1 MVASY
6 AVGMAAT
13 EHLAYSTGM
22 FKIRTAP
29 EWPAWVFPAL
39 SRRGVSIV
47 FRKAPATRPAPSPL
61 YQMLMALVSW
71 KTCLVASVLVLTACS
86 SPAQQPVAMVQD
98 SALGPLTPRREVS
111 EAPRRGRIFD
121 RNDSVLVATR
131 AVYLLTLPL
140 RPPLDSAGLNR
151 LLGWRDSALWHRIA
165 AALPYEGARPR
176 GGVKLLLT
184 NAEAEKIRQ
193 KQKDWPMLR
202 LSQQTL
208 RTYTTSSAAPVLGY
222 AADQAQ
228 PFLRAAQRYG
238 RGRFYRLR
246 NGGVETYYNGLLN
259 GHRGYRHPLLDST
272 GQERGTWA
280 ADTAFQAGQ
289 DLHLSLDARLQA
301 YAESLLGGRKGYL
314 IALDPRTGEVLCA
327 VSAPTFAPS
336 ALTAP
341 DRAGTRRQLL
351 QSEDMPLLNRP
362 ATLANPPGSVF
373 KLVNAAVALQLGAI
387 RPTAAFRCDQ
397 SLINCVHRHPKPN
410 SLTTALQYSC
420 NPYFYQVMRALIEH
434 VPDSLVADTVAARH
448 ANLAAWR
455 RYARSFGLDTVLG
468 VDLPREQAGFL
479 PTPAYYDKARR
490 TRSWK
495 FRSIYS
501 LSVGQGEVNLT
512 GMQMAN
518 MMAIIA
524 NRGWY
529 YTPHFVSSIG
539 TGGALP
545 RFTEKHHTL
554 IDSVNLEALVPGMI
568 AVMRRGGTAETSSLA
583 DVGITIAGKTGTV
596 ENDEGDDHATFV
608 GFAPAQNP
616 RIAIAVYLENA
627 GFGATA
633 AAPAAALVIEK
644 YLRGSIAPRRKRS
657 ERRMQ
662 YRTYQYQREH
672 RKG

>member
-1 MVASY
+1 
-6 AVGMAAT
+6 
-13 EHLAYSTGM
+13 
-22 FKIRTAP
+22 
-29 EWPAWVFPAL
+29 
-39 SRRGVSIV
+39 
-47 FRKAPATRPAPSPL
+47 
-61 YQMLMALVSW
+61 MALAPW
-71 KTCLVASVLVLTACS
+71 KTCLFACVLMLTACS
-86 SPAQQPVAMVQD
+86 SPAQQPEVLVAD
-98 SALGPLTPRREVS
+98 SSLGPLTPRRDLS
-111 EAPRRGRIFD
+111 ELPRRGRVLD

-131 AVYLLTLPL
+131 SVYLLTLPV

-151 LLGWRDSALWHRIA
+151 LLGWRDSALRDRIA
-165 AALPYEGARPR
+165 AALPYEGARPK

-184 NAEAEKIRQ
+184 NAEAERVRKRQ
-193 KQKDWPMLR
+193 KEWPMLR
-202 LSQQTL
+202 LTQQTM
-208 RTYTTSSAAPVLGY
+208 RTYTTSTGAPILGY

-228 PFLRAAQRYG
+228 AFLSSAQRYR

-246 NGGVETYYNGLLN
+246 NGGVESYYNGLLN
-259 GHRGYRHPLLDST
+259 GRRGARHPLLDST

-280 ADTAFQAGQ
+280 ADTVFQQSQ
-289 DLHLSLDARLQA
+289 DLHLSLDTKLQA

-327 VSAPTFAPS
+327 VSAPTFAPGT
-336 ALTAP
+336 LTAP

-351 QSEDMPLLNRP
+351 ENEDMPLLNRP

-373 KLVNAAVALQLGAI
+373 KLVNAAIALQMGAI
-387 RPTAAFRCDQ
+387 RPTSGFRCDQ
-397 SLINCVHRHPKPN
+397 SLINCVHHHPRPN
-410 SLTTALQYSC
+410 NLTVALQYSC
-420 NPYFYQVMRALIEH
+420 NPYFYQVMRSLIDH
-434 VPDSLVADTVAARH
+434 VPDSLVADTVTARH
-448 ANLAAWR
+448 ANLATWR
-455 RYARSFGLDTVLG
+455 RYARTFGLDTLLG

-490 TRSWK
+490 TRNWK

-512 GMQMAN
+512 GLQMAN

-529 YTPHFVSSIG
+529 YTPHFVRSVG
-539 TGGALP
+539 TDGPLP
-545 RFTEKHHTL
+545 RFTEKRYTL

-568 AVMRRGGTAETSSLA
+568 AVMQRGGTAESSSLA

-616 RIAIAVYLENA
+616 KIAIAVYLENA

-644 YLRGSIAPRRKRS
+644 YLRGSIAPKRKRS
-657 ERRMQ
+657 EQRMK
-662 YRTYQYQREH
+662 YRTASYQREH
-672 RKG
+672 R